1 MYRFVPGHSSPTR
14 NLSVLGQ
21 REHDD
26 RDDVADAR
34 RLRTPAADAHVRDDE
49 LSAVYTRQRLSTE
62 VRGLSSQ
69 RTTTSKHSGTR
80 SVVSRVFK
88 RTTTVT
94 RGEERSLTEDLLSRP
109 QHHGLVHPPTRV
121 ALDANASAPPRHAN
135 AVAHY
140 VTSKRFKVR
149 VASTSHFA
157 ARQNRGF
164 GGGGLGRKKV

>member
-14 NLSVLGQ
+14 NLSVLGA

-34 RLRTPAADAHVRDDE
+34 RLRTTSATPADAHVRDDE

-69 RTTTSKHSGTR
+69 RTTSSKHSGTR

-121 ALDANASAPPRHAN
+121 ALDANASAPPPPRHAN

-149 VASTSHFA
+149 VASTFLFTTFE
-157 ARQNRGF
+157 GK
-164 GGGGLGRKKV
+164 GLR